1 MDTHDRK
8 DGVTEAQLANARAI
22 YEDPHAYA
30 EWRVR
35 MGLEKPPEVRTT
47 SVMRQRVVGL
57 FADLTRK
64 LEQDHAN
71 RPRDPWERA
80 PARKLTPEELADL
93 YGRSPVTV
101 SDALRRSNHDHSQDA
116 A

>member
-1 MDTHDRK
+1 MDTYNRK
-8 DGVTEAQLANARAI
+8 DEVTEAKLANARAI
-22 YEDPHAYA
+22 YEDHQAYA

-57 FADLTRK
+57 FADMTRN
-64 LEQDHAN
+64 LERAQAN

-80 PARKLTPEELADL
+80 PARKLTTDELAEL
-93 YGRSPVTV
+93 YGQSPVAV
-101 SDALRRSNHDHSQDA
+101 SDSLRRSNQDHSQDA